1 MAYRRMGAVDDWKV
15 VLATG
20 IDGVSSAPNFV
31 GVDRSS
37 NFEIDL
43 LGTGLTTSLPV
54 PYATPTGPGILA
66 RPPSGVPEL
75 LARPAETG
83 GSGGT
88 PWLLFA
94 GLGLVAYLFMK

>member
-1 MAYRRMGAVDDWKV
+1 MAYRRMGAVEE
-15 VLATG
+15 LG
-20 IDGVSSAPNFV
+20 IDLTAAYDAIPQNWQGPLVT
-31 GVDRSS
+31 
-37 NFEIDL
+37 
-43 LGTGLTTSLPV
+43 TGLAPSPLVTT
-54 PYATPTGPGILA
+54 
-66 RPPSGVPEL
+66 GVPATTEGGIPTL